1 MRFTGEIF
9 NMKSGKSMKE
19 QELFE
24 LADRICEPDQP
35 AMQRAAARQLSLA
48 KPPGSLG
55 GLEDISVKM
64 AGITGEVFNDIEKC
78 CVAVFCADNGVA
90 EEGISSAPQSVTMAQ
105 TVNFTRRLTGVGTL
119 AKSFNS
125 ELLIVDMGVKEPI
138 PKELYDDVPLRDT
151 HKIIDR
157 RIRPGTWNLAKGPAM
172 TKEEAMKCIGNG
184 IEMAKALA
192 DGGYDIIG
200 IGEMGI
206 GNTTTSS
213 AILSAITGEDS
224 DVTCG
229 KGGGLNDAG
238 FMRKKKIVDT
248 VSAKYRACGGLLEM
262 IKDTA
267 ESAAK
272 HRRIAETIENTGVGK
287 SLNDDARECM
297 IDILSEMGGF
307 DICAMAGAFIGA
319 ASCRLPVV
327 VDGYIS
333 VVAALAASIIAPKS
347 TGYMFASHKSY
358 EKGYQLAMDILG
370 LKPFLA
376 LDMRLGEGSGCP
388 IAFEIIRGACDVMKN
403 MATFEEA
410 AINDDYLEEIRKGDC
425 F

>member
-1 MRFTGEIF
+1 
-9 NMKSGKSMKE
+9 MKE

-64 AGITGEVFNDIEKC
+64 AGITGQVFNDIDKC

-90 EEGISSAPQSVTMAQ
+90 EEGVSSAPQSVTMAQ

-138 PKELYDDVPLRDT
+138 LKELYDDVPLRDT

-157 RIRPGTWNLAKGPAM
+157 RIRPGTWNLAKEPAM
-172 TKEEAMKCIGNG
+172 TRDEALRCIGTG
-184 IEMAKALA
+184 IEMAKAMA

-238 FMRKKKIVDT
+238 FMRKKEIVDA
-248 VSAKYRACGGLLEM
+248 VSAKYRGVGGLL
-262 IKDTA
+262 A
-267 ESAAK
+267 AAK
-272 HRRIAETIENTGVGK
+272 DAPSQNATAIENTASK
-287 SLNDDARECM
+287 ASPNDDARKH
-297 IDILSEMGGF
+297 ILTILSEMGGF
-307 DICAMAGAFIGA
+307 DICAMTGAFIGA

-347 TGYMFASHKSY
+347 AGYMFASHKSY
-358 EKGYQLAMDILG
+358 EKGYQLAMEILG